1 MDDERDGQP
10 LISGTGAV
18 VGTVRQALW
27 IGAPEWRRVQE
38 MRTLSLEAAAD
49 RAVFDSIGE
58 ESATARAWLVRAA
71 AFFVRGA
78 SA

>member
-1 MDDERDGQP
+1 MGEP

-27 IGAPEWRRVQE
+27 IGARGWRRVQG
-38 MRTLSLEAAAD
+38 MRTLSLEATAD
-49 RAVFDSIGE
+49 WAVLDSIGE
-58 ESATARAWLVRAA
+58 ESPAAARAWLVRAA